1 MIKCAKYVIIM
12 NLWFKLFTTAPE
24 GQDYAQTQILQGNL
38 GALELLVYQ
47 TARSL

>member
-12 NLWFKLFTTAPE
+12 NLWFKLFTTSPV
-24 GQDYAQTQILQGNL
+24 GQDYAQTQILQGTVGPL
-38 GALELLVYQ
+38 QLLVYH